1 MRPYTEQQV
10 FELEQASV
18 DIAAR
23 LHDPY
28 GTQGWRRWDEDVLEA
43 IIYDALLALREQ
55 LIDEEGN

>member
-28 GTQGWRRWDEDVLEA
+28 GLPGWRRWDEDVLEA

>member
-18 DIAAR
+18 DIAGR

-28 GTQGWRRWDEDVLEA
+28 GTRAWQRFDEDTLEA

-55 LIDEEGN
+55 LLDEEGN

>member
-10 FELEQASV
+10 FHLQQASV
-18 DIAAR
+18 DIAAM

-28 GTQGWRRWDEDVLEA
+28 GTQGWRRVDEDVLEA